1 MELGRVVG
9 NVVSTIK
16 APGLKSFK
24 LLLVTPFESPPET
37 ASVGSP
43 YVAIDLAG
51 AGEGEVVLVTK
62 GSAAR
67 VAAGSEAS
75 PTDAAIVAVVD
86 NVQLGARALYSK
98 A

>member
-16 APGLKSFK
+16 VPGLKSFK
-24 LLLVTPFESPPET
+24 LLLVSPYDGEPKAA
-37 ASVGSP
+37 ASVSP

-62 GSAAR
+62 GSASR
-67 VAAGSEAS
+67 IAAGSETA

-86 NVQLGARALYSK
+86 SVQLGARALYSK
-98 A
+98 G

>member
-24 LLLVTPFESPPET
+24 LLLVSPYDGEPKA
-37 ASVGSP
+37 ASVSP

-62 GSAAR
+62 GSASR
-67 VAAGSEAS
+67 IAAGSETA

-86 NVQLGARALYSK
+86 SVQLGARALYSK
-98 A
+98 G